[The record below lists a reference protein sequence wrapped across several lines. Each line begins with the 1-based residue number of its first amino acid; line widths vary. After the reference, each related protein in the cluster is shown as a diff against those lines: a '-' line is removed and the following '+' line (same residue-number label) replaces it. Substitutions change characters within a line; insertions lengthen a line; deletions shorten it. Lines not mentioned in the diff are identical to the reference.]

1 MFTASNV
8 LKASHTPGCVMNSR
22 KRANE
27 IQFLSRLCAFNFSNN
42 KRFSCSVLFFYIF
55 IFLYPKK
62 TILMSR
68 NLKQKNGKLKKL
80 LIEVNCVKISIGHG
94 KFFSELVNYF
104 HLKNRQLKVRCSF
117 FNYINF
123 IIQR

>member
-42 KRFSCSVLFFYIF
+42 KRFSCSVLYFLYFYFF
-55 IFLYPKK
+55 IF
-62 TILMSR
+62 R
-68 NLKQKNGKLKKL
+68 NQPQKNYFDVEKFETKKIGKLKK
-80 LIEVNCVKISIGHG
+80 
-94 KFFSELVNYF
+94 Y
-104 HLKNRQLKVRCSF
+104 
-117 FNYINF
+117 
-123 IIQR
+123 